1 MATYKLSYDKI
12 KQLERIV
19 GDYPAFKFKLI
30 SKKLYDENFKLLK
43 EHYLNLNFGKI
54 MFSKLT
60 WCYGSQQASEDAHT
74 LLTISDAM
82 SVGSFVKVIKD
93 EDKDMCACSML
104 DSEQEKDLIDAYDIK
119 EILYRISSYVQAK
132 NLGYNDVLVSY
143 SELKD
148 IEYLINLYD
157 DNNLEDLISKY
168 L

>member
-1 MATYKLSYDKI
+1 MATYKLSYDKM
-12 KQLERIV
+12 KQLEHIV
-19 GDYPAFKFKLI
+19 SDYPAFKFKLI

-54 MFSKLT
+54 MLSKLT
-60 WCYGSQQASEDAHT
+60 WHYGSQQASEDAHT
-74 LLTISDAM
+74 LLTISDTL
-82 SVGSFVKVIKD
+82 SVGSFVKAIK
-93 EDKDMCACSML
+93 DKDMCACSML
-104 DSEQEKDLIDAYDIK
+104 DSEQEKDLIDAYEIK

-148 IEYLINLYD
+148 IEYLISLYD

>member
-1 MATYKLSYDKI
+1 MATYKLSYDKM
-12 KQLERIV
+12 KQLEHIV
-19 GDYPAFKFKLI
+19 SDYPAFKFKLI

-43 EHYLNLNFGKI
+43 DNFLSLHFGKI
-54 MFSKLT
+54 VISKLT
-60 WCYGSQQASEDAHT
+60 WCYGNQQASEDANT
-74 LLTISDAM
+74 LLAISDAL
-82 SVGSFVKVIKD
+82 SVGSFVKTIKD
-93 EDKDMCACSML
+93 KDICACSML
-104 DSEQEKDLIDAYDIK
+104 NKEQEKDLIDAYDIK

-148 IEYLINLYD
+148 IEYLIGLYD

>member
-1 MATYKLSYDKI
+1 MATYKLSYDKM
-12 KQLERIV
+12 KQLERVV
-19 GDYPAFKFKLI
+19 GEYPAYKFKII

-43 EHYLNLNFGKI
+43 EHYLKLNFGKI

-74 LLTISDAM
+74 LLTISDAL
-82 SVGSFVKVIKD
+82 SVGSFVKAIKD
-93 EDKDMCACSML
+93 KDICAYSML

-148 IEYLINLYD
+148 IEYLIALYD

>member
-1 MATYKLSYDKI
+1 MATYKLSYDKM

-19 GDYPAFKFKLI
+19 SDYPAFKFKLI

-43 EHYLNLNFGKI
+43 EHYLKLNFGKI
-54 MFSKLT
+54 MLSKLT

-74 LLTISDAM
+74 LLTISDAL
-82 SVGSFVKVIKD
+82 SVGSFVKTIK
-93 EDKDMCACSML
+93 DKDMCACSML
-104 DSEQEKDLIDAYDIK
+104 DSEQEKDLVDAYDIK

-148 IEYLINLYD
+148 IEYLISLHD

>member
-1 MATYKLSYDKI
+1 MATYKLSYDKM

-19 GDYPAFKFKLI
+19 SDYPAFKFKLI

-43 EHYLNLNFGKI
+43 EHYLKLNFGKI
-54 MFSKLT
+54 MLSKLT

-74 LLTISDAM
+74 LLTISDAL
-82 SVGSFVKVIKD
+82 SVGSFVKAIK
-93 EDKDMCACSML
+93 DKDMCACSML

-148 IEYLINLYD
+148 IEYLISLYD

>member
-1 MATYKLSYDKI
+1 MATYKLSYDKM

-19 GDYPAFKFKLI
+19 SDYPAFKFKLI

-43 EHYLNLNFGKI
+43 EHYLKLNFGKI

-74 LLTISDAM
+74 LLTISDAL
-82 SVGSFVKVIKD
+82 SVGSFVKAIK
-93 EDKDMCACSML
+93 DKDMCACSML

-148 IEYLINLYD
+148 IEYLISLYD

>member
-1 MATYKLSYDKI
+1 MATYKLSYDKM
-12 KQLERIV
+12 KQLERVV
-19 GDYPAFKFKLI
+19 GEYPAYTFKII

-43 EHYLNLNFGKI
+43 EHYLKLNFGKI
-54 MFSKLT
+54 VLSKLT

-74 LLTISDAM
+74 LLTISDAL
-82 SVGSFVKVIKD
+82 SVGSFVRAIK
-93 EDKDMCACSML
+93 DKDMCACSML
-104 DSEQEKDLIDAYDIK
+104 ESEQEKDLIDAYEIK

-148 IEYLINLYD
+148 IEYILNLYD
-157 DNNLEDLISKY
+157 DNNLEDLVSKY

>member
-1 MATYKLSYDKI
+1 MATYKLSYDKM

-43 EHYLNLNFGKI
+43 EHYLKLNFGKI
-54 MFSKLT
+54 MLSKLT

-74 LLTISDAM
+74 LLTISDAL
-82 SVGSFVKVIKD
+82 SVGSFVKAIKD
-93 EDKDMCACSML
+93 KDKDMCACSML
-104 DSEQEKDLIDAYDIK
+104 DSEQEKDLIDAYEIK

-148 IEYLINLYD
+148 IEYLIGLYD

>member
-1 MATYKLSYDKI
+1 MATYKLNYDKM

-19 GDYPAFKFKLI
+19 SDYPAFKFKLI

-43 EHYLNLNFGKI
+43 EHYLKLNFGKI

-74 LLTISDAM
+74 LLTISDAL
-82 SVGSFVKVIKD
+82 SVGSFVKVIK
-93 EDKDMCACSML
+93 DKDMCACSML

-148 IEYLINLYD
+148 IEYIISLYD

>member
-1 MATYKLSYDKI
+1 MATYKLSYDKM

-19 GDYPAFKFKLI
+19 SDYPAFKFKLI

-43 EHYLNLNFGKI
+43 EHYLKLNSGKI
-54 MFSKLT
+54 MFSKLI

-74 LLTISDAM
+74 LLTISDAL
-82 SVGSFVKVIKD
+82 SVGSFVKAIK
-93 EDKDMCACSML
+93 DKDMCAYSML

-148 IEYLINLYD
+148 IEYLIGLYD

>member
-1 MATYKLSYDKI
+1 MATYKLSYDKM
-12 KQLERIV
+12 KQLERVV
-19 GDYPAFKFKLI
+19 GEYPAYKFKII

-43 EHYLNLNFGKI
+43 EHYLKLNFGKI

-74 LLTISDAM
+74 LLTISDAL
-82 SVGSFVKVIKD
+82 SVGSFVKAIKD
-93 EDKDMCACSML
+93 KDVCACSML

-148 IEYLINLYD
+148 IEYLIGLYD
-157 DNNLEDLISKY
+157 DNNLEDLISKH

>member
-1 MATYKLSYDKI
+1 MATYKLSYDKM

-19 GDYPAFKFKLI
+19 SDYPAFKFKLI

-43 EHYLNLNFGKI
+43 EHYLKLNFGKI
-54 MFSKLT
+54 MLSKLT

-74 LLTISDAM
+74 LLTISDAL
-82 SVGSFVKVIKD
+82 SVGSFVKAIK
-93 EDKDMCACSML
+93 DKDMCACSML
-104 DSEQEKDLIDAYDIK
+104 DSEQEKDLIDAYEIK

-148 IEYLINLYD
+148 IEYLISLYD

>member
-1 MATYKLSYDKI
+1 MATYKLSYDKM

-19 GDYPAFKFKLI
+19 SDYPAFKFKLI

-54 MFSKLT
+54 MLSKLT

-74 LLTISDAM
+74 LLVISDAL
-82 SVGSFVKVIKD
+82 SVGSFVKAIKD
-93 EDKDMCACSML
+93 KDTCACSML
-104 DSEQEKDLIDAYDIK
+104 DSEQEKDLIDAYEIK

-148 IEYLINLYD
+148 IEYLISLYD

>member
-1 MATYKLSYDKI
+1 MATYKLSYDKM

-19 GDYPAFKFKLI
+19 SDYPAFKFKLI

-43 EHYLNLNFGKI
+43 EYYLNLNFGKI

-74 LLTISDAM
+74 LLTISDAL
-82 SVGSFVKVIKD
+82 SVGSFVKAIK
-93 EDKDMCACSML
+93 DKDMCACSML

-148 IEYLINLYD
+148 IEYLISLYD

>member
-1 MATYKLSYDKI
+1 MATYKLSYDKM

-19 GDYPAFKFKLI
+19 SDYPAFKFKLI

-43 EHYLNLNFGKI
+43 EHYLKLNFGKI
-54 MFSKLT
+54 MLSKLT

-74 LLTISDAM
+74 LLTISDAL
-82 SVGSFVKVIKD
+82 SVGSFVKAIK
-93 EDKDMCACSML
+93 DKDMCACSML
-104 DSEQEKDLIDAYDIK
+104 DSEQEKDLTDAYDIK

-148 IEYLINLYD
+148 IEYLISLYD

>member
-1 MATYKLSYDKI
+1 MATYKLNYDKM

-19 GDYPAFKFKLI
+19 SDYPAFKFKLI

-43 EHYLNLNFGKI
+43 EHYLKLNFGKI

-74 LLTISDAM
+74 LLAISDAL
-82 SVGSFVKVIKD
+82 SVGSFVKAIK
-93 EDKDMCACSML
+93 DKDMCACSML
-104 DSEQEKDLIDAYDIK
+104 DSEQEKDLIDAYEIK

-148 IEYLINLYD
+148 IEYLISLYD

>member
-1 MATYKLSYDKI
+1 MATYKLSYDKM
-12 KQLERIV
+12 KRLERIV
-19 GDYPAFKFKLI
+19 SYYPAFKLKLI
-30 SKKLYDENFKLLK
+30 YKKLYDENFKLFKEYYLK
-43 EHYLNLNFGKI
+43 LNFGKI

-60 WCYGSQQASEDAHT
+60 WCYGSQQASEDANT
-74 LLTISDAM
+74 LLSIYDAL
-82 SVGSFVKVIKD
+82 SVGSFIKAIKD
-93 EDKDMCACSML
+93 KDVCACSML
-104 DSEQEKDLIDAYDIK
+104 DVGQEKDLIDTYEIK

-148 IEYLINLYD
+148 IEYLIGLYD

>member
-1 MATYKLSYDKI
+1 MATYKLSYDKM

-19 GDYPAFKFKLI
+19 GEYPAFKFKLI

-43 EHYLNLNFGKI
+43 EHYLKLNFGKI
-54 MFSKLT
+54 VLSKLT

-74 LLTISDAM
+74 LLTISNAL
-82 SVGSFVKVIKD
+82 SVGSFVKAIK
-93 EDKDMCACSML
+93 DKDMCACSML
-104 DSEQEKDLIDAYDIK
+104 DSEQEKDLTDAYDIK

-148 IEYLINLYD
+148 IEYLISLYD

>member
-1 MATYKLSYDKI
+1 MATYKLSYDKM

-43 EHYLNLNFGKI
+43 EHYLTLNFGKI
-54 MFSKLT
+54 MLSKLT

-74 LLTISDAM
+74 LLTISDAL
-82 SVGSFVKVIKD
+82 SVGSFVKAIK
-93 EDKDMCACSML
+93 DKDMCACSML
-104 DSEQEKDLIDAYDIK
+104 DSEQEKDLIDAYEIK

-148 IEYLINLYD
+148 IEYLIGLYD

>member
-1 MATYKLSYDKI
+1 MATYKLSYDKM

-43 EHYLNLNFGKI
+43 EHYLSLNFGKI
-54 MFSKLT
+54 MLSKLT

-74 LLTISDAM
+74 MLTISDAL
-82 SVGSFVKVIKD
+82 SVGSFVKAIKD
-93 EDKDMCACSML
+93 KDICACSML
-104 DSEQEKDLIDAYDIK
+104 NKEQEKDLIDAYDIK

-148 IEYLINLYD
+148 IEYLISLYD

>member
-1 MATYKLSYDKI
+1 MATYKLSYDKM

-19 GDYPAFKFKLI
+19 SDYPAFKFKLI

-74 LLTISDAM
+74 LLTISDAL
-82 SVGSFVKVIKD
+82 SVGSFVKAIKD
-93 EDKDMCACSML
+93 KEMCACSML

-148 IEYLINLYD
+148 IECLISLYD

>member
-1 MATYKLSYDKI
+1 MATYKLSYDKM
-12 KQLERIV
+12 KQLERV
-19 GDYPAFKFKLI
+19 VSDYPAFKFKLI

-43 EHYLNLNFGKI
+43 EHYLKLNFGKI

-60 WCYGSQQASEDAHT
+60 WCYGSQQASEDANT
-74 LLTISDAM
+74 LLSISDAL
-82 SVGSFVKVIKD
+82 SVGSFVKAIK
-93 EDKDMCACSML
+93 DKDMCACSML
-104 DSEQEKDLIDAYDIK
+104 DSEQEKDLIDAYEIK

-148 IEYLINLYD
+148 IEYLIGLYD

>member
-1 MATYKLSYDKI
+1 MATYKLSYDKM
-12 KQLERIV
+12 KRLERIV
-19 GDYPAFKFKLI
+19 SDYPAFKFKLI

-43 EHYLNLNFGKI
+43 EHYLKLNFGKI

-74 LLTISDAM
+74 LLTISDAL
-82 SVGSFVKVIKD
+82 SVGSFVKAIK
-93 EDKDMCACSML
+93 DKDMCACSML

-148 IEYLINLYD
+148 IEYLISSYD

>member
-1 MATYKLSYDKI
+1 MATYKLSYDKM
-12 KQLERIV
+12 KQLERVV
-19 GDYPAFKFKLI
+19 GEYPAYKFKII

-43 EHYLNLNFGKI
+43 EHYLKLNFGKI

-74 LLTISDAM
+74 LLTIYDSL
-82 SVGSFVKVIKD
+82 SVGSFVKVIK
-93 EDKDMCACSML
+93 DKDMCACSML

-148 IEYLINLYD
+148 IEYLISLYD
-157 DNNLEDLISKY
+157 DNNLKDLISKY

>member
-1 MATYKLSYDKI
+1 MATYKLSYDKM

-19 GDYPAFKFKLI
+19 GEYPAYKFKII

-43 EHYLNLNFGKI
+43 EHYLKLNFGKI

-74 LLTISDAM
+74 LLTISDAL
-82 SVGSFVKVIKD
+82 SVGSFVKAIKD
-93 EDKDMCACSML
+93 KDICAYSML

-119 EILYRISSYVQAK
+119 EILYRINSYVQAK

-148 IEYLINLYD
+148 IEYILNLYD

>member
-1 MATYKLSYDKI
+1 MATYKLSYDKM

-19 GDYPAFKFKLI
+19 SDYPAFKFKLI

-74 LLTISDAM
+74 LLTISDAL
-82 SVGSFVKVIKD
+82 SVGSFVKVIK
-93 EDKDMCACSML
+93 DKDMCACSML

-148 IEYLINLYD
+148 IEYIISLYD

>member
-1 MATYKLSYDKI
+1 MATYKLSYDKM
-12 KQLERIV
+12 KQLERVV
-19 GDYPAFKFKLI
+19 GEYPAYKFKII

-54 MFSKLT
+54 MLSKLT
-60 WCYGSQQASEDAHT
+60 WCYGSQQASEDAHI
-74 LLTISDAM
+74 LLTIYDAL
-82 SVGSFVKVIKD
+82 SVGSFVKVIK
-93 EDKDMCACSML
+93 DKDMCACSML

-148 IEYLINLYD
+148 IEYLISLYD

>member
-1 MATYKLSYDKI
+1 MATYKLSYNKM

-19 GDYPAFKFKLI
+19 GEYPAYKFKII

-43 EHYLNLNFGKI
+43 EHYLKLNFGKI

-74 LLTISDAM
+74 LLTISDAL
-82 SVGSFVKVIKD
+82 SVGSFVKAIK
-93 EDKDMCACSML
+93 DKDMCACSML

-119 EILYRISSYVQAK
+119 EILYRINSYVQAK

-148 IEYLINLYD
+148 IECIISLYD
-157 DNNLEDLISKY
+157 DNNLEDLVSKY

>member
-1 MATYKLSYDKI
+1 MATYKLSYDKM
-12 KQLERIV
+12 KQLERVV

-43 EHYLNLNFGKI
+43 EHYLKLNFGKI

-60 WCYGSQQASEDAHT
+60 WHYGSQQASEDAHT
-74 LLTISDAM
+74 LLTISDAL
-82 SVGSFVKVIKD
+82 SVGSFVKAIKD
-93 EDKDMCACSML
+93 KDICAYSML

-119 EILYRISSYVQAK
+119 EILYRINSYVQAK

-148 IEYLINLYD
+148 IEYILNLYD

>member
-1 MATYKLSYDKI
+1 MATYKLSYDKM

-19 GDYPAFKFKLI
+19 SDYPAFKFKLI

-54 MFSKLT
+54 MLSKLT

-74 LLTISDAM
+74 LLTIYDAL
-82 SVGSFVKVIKD
+82 SVGSFVKAIK
-93 EDKDMCACSML
+93 DKDMCACSML
-104 DSEQEKDLIDAYDIK
+104 DSEQEKDLIDAYEIK

-148 IEYLINLYD
+148 IEYLIGLYA

>member
-1 MATYKLSYDKI
+1 MATYKLSYDKM

-54 MFSKLT
+54 MLFKLT
-60 WCYGSQQASEDAHT
+60 WHYGSQQASEDAHT
-74 LLTISDAM
+74 LLTISDAL
-82 SVGSFVKVIKD
+82 SVGSFVKAIKD
-93 EDKDMCACSML
+93 KEICACSML
-104 DSEQEKDLIDAYDIK
+104 DIGQAKDLIDAYDIK

-148 IEYLINLYD
+148 IEYLIGLYN